1 MEAYGTMFF
10 EITVWMFL
18 KNLYNGEYDKIQGR
32 QNVKKGRKST
42 CLTHKTLYVE
52 SFGNNERL
60 SRGGKFWMHC
70 KRFFFV
76 LNVY

>member
-1 MEAYGTMFF
+1 
-10 EITVWMFL
+10 MFL

-32 QNVKKGRKST
+32 QNVKKGRKSM

-60 SRGGKFWMHC
+60 SRGKRTFWLH
-70 KRFFFV
+70 
-76 LNVY
+76 

>member
-32 QNVKKGRKST
+32 QNVKKVENLRVW
-42 CLTHKTLYVE
+42 LTKH
-52 SFGNNERL
+52 F
-60 SRGGKFWMHC
+60 M
-70 KRFFFV
+70 
-76 LNVY
+76 LNLLAIMKG